1 LNGSSLWTEDNK
13 YASYITSIII
23 IHTKDPET
31 NTQYTPVLIIMQH
44 NSFNPKD
51 NSEILI
57 IWHFRRVV
65 TMPEVLLLPE
75 KSVINETGRSQGHV
89 PKGLKVYLYISC
101 CGFIPCLTS
110 ITSFSYEE
118 TRK

>member
-1 LNGSSLWTEDNK
+1 
-13 YASYITSIII
+13 
-23 IHTKDPET
+23 
-31 NTQYTPVLIIMQH
+31 
-44 NSFNPKD
+44 
-51 NSEILI
+51 
-57 IWHFRRVV
+57 
-65 TMPEVLLLPE
+65 MPEVLLLPE